1 MNKYLNP
8 KEYNILHMLLHA
20 DEPLSVAQIIKLQP
34 DMTANIVQPAIRKLL
49 KLELIEVADI
59 SVHHNILA
67 RRFQP
72 TASAPDTIR
81 KMFVDD
87 YLRFSR
93 LISRQ
98 SLFSALLRADDSP
111 DVAEKE
117 VAELERLLDEYRRK
131 PDKSR

>member
-20 DEPLSVAQIIKLQP
+20 DEPLSVAQILKLQP

-49 KLELIEVADI
+49 KLKLIEIADI
-59 SVHHNILA
+59 SINHNILA

-93 LISRQ
+93 LVSGQ

-111 DVAEKE
+111 DIAQKE
-117 VAELERLLDEYRRK
+117 VAELERLLDEYKKK